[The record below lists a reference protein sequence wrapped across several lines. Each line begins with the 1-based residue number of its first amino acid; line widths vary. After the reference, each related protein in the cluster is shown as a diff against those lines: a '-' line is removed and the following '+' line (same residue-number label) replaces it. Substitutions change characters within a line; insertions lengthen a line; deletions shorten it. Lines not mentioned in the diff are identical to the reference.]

1 MTLQHLPTLLK
12 RLTILL
18 VIGVSLGCTEL
29 APQPQPQPIRNIAA
43 RLQALPPLDALLLG
57 EQHDNPDHQRIHR
70 QVIEALAQR
79 GALSAVVL
87 EMASQGGS
95 TQGLTPQ
102 ASEDQARAALNWDE
116 KAWPWLPYAPPI
128 MAAIRAGVPVLG
140 ANLPRGQMKQAMAQ
154 ADLDGRL
161 NGPALKAQQQLIR
174 SGHCDLLPEH
184 QIQPMTRI
192 QIARDVAMAATLV
205 QAVAIS
211 AKTGNTGKT
220 VVLMAGNGHVDKTL
234 GIPQHLPAELRL
246 NSVLYGSGQ
255 AQTATETIANFDLSW
270 PALPVAPKDYCAELK
285 VRMAG

>member
-1 MTLQHLPTLLK
+1 MTLQHLPTFFKLLA
-12 RLTILL
+12 ILL
-18 VIGVSLGCTEL
+18 VTGASSGCTVL
-29 APQPQPQPIRNIAA
+29 APSPPPIRDVAA
-43 RLQALPPLDALLLG
+43 RVQALPPLDALLLG
-57 EQHDNPDHQRIHR
+57 EQHDNLDHQRIHR
-70 QVIEALAQR
+70 EVIEALAQR

-95 TQGLTPQ
+95 TQGLAPQ

-116 KAWPWLPYAPPI
+116 NAWPWLPYAPPI
-128 MAAIRAGVPVLG
+128 MAAVRAGVPVLG

-154 ADLDGRL
+154 ADLDQRL

-205 QAVAIS
+205 QAVALS
-211 AKTGNTGKT
+211 GKTGKT

-234 GIPQHLPAELRL
+234 GIPQHLPADFRSK
-246 NSVLYGSGQ
+246 SVLFGSGQ
-255 AQTATETIANFDLSW
+255 AYSASETIANFDWTW
-270 PALPVAPKDYCAELK
+270 PALPVPPKDYCAELK
-285 VRMAG
+285 TRIAG